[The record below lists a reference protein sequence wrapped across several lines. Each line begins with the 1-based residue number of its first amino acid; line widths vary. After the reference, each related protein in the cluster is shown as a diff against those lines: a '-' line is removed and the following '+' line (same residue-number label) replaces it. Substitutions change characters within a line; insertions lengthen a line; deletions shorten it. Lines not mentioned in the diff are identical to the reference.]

1 MMTTKDKKKV
11 AKNIIIDLTKK
22 KIDLSFDKAGIFN
35 LYLFNCCKKKH
46 MCQINIYL
54 KNRIIVNIYCLIL
67 VYLQTEKIIINLYH
81 CKKESQSFIKA
92 KLFAAKNANLIFNC
106 FSRIEK
112 NIIESNLEQS
122 IDGFIL
128 DDTAKIDVIPS
139 LTTQTNNSNAK
150 HNVNL
155 GKIDPKIL
163 FYLGGKTIKNSQIYK
178 LFLLNFFIQSNFLT
192 IFKEKKII
200 ETIENF
206 FMITNN
212 EC

>member
-1 MMTTKDKKKV
+1 MMTNKDKKKV
-11 AKNIIIDLTKK
+11 TKNIIIDTTKK
-22 KIDLSFDKAGIFN
+22 KINLTLDKAGVFN
-35 LYLFNCCKKKH
+35 LYLFDYCKKKH
-46 MCQINIYL
+46 VCQIKICL
-54 KNRIIVNIYCLIL
+54 KNRILVNIYRLIMI
-67 VYLQTEKIIINLYH
+67 YLQTEKITINVYH
-81 CKKESQSFIKA
+81 CKKKSQSFVKA
-92 KLFAAKNANLIFNC
+92 KLFASKKANLIFNC

-112 NIIESNLEQS
+112 NIIENNLEQS
-122 IDGFIL
+122 IDGFIF

-163 FYLGGKTIKNSQIYK
+163 FYLSSKAIKNSQIYK
-178 LFLLNFFIQSNFLT
+178 LFLRNFFIQSNFLI

-206 FMITNN
+206 FTITDN
-212 EC
+212 EY

>member
-1 MMTTKDKKKV
+1 MMTNKDKKKV
-11 AKNIIIDLTKK
+11 TKNIIIDPTKK
-22 KIDLSFDKAGIFN
+22 KINLTFDKAGVFN
-35 LYLFNCCKKKH
+35 LYLFDYCKKKH
-46 MCQINIYL
+46 VCQINIYL

-67 VYLQTEKIIINLYH
+67 EYLQTEKITINVYH
-81 CKKESQSFIKA
+81 CKKKSQSFVKA
-92 KLFAAKNANLIFNC
+92 KLFASKKANLIFNC

-112 NIIESNLEQS
+112 NIIENNLEQS
-122 IDGFIL
+122 IDGFIF

-163 FYLGGKTIKNSQIYK
+163 FYLSSKAIKNSQIYK

-206 FMITNN
+206 FTITDN
-212 EC
+212 EY